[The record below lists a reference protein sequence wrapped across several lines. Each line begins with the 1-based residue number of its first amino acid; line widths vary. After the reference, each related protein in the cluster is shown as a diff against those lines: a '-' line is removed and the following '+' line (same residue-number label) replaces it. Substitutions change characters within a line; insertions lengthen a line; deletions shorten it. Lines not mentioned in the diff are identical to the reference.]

1 MGRRYRGKVAR
12 LAAAVLSLLT
22 AVPMVLGGVAAAST
36 PAPPWKDAN
45 NGSPSDHGWFEGG
58 KAWYGDFGD
67 PDVIRVG
74 NVYYAYSSPTGGRYM
89 PVLTSTDLQTWYIHA
104 HWSTSG
110 PPGSPGYS
118 VSTDPSIPVEIRAS
132 VDTDWNKFN
141 NNDALVKPA
150 SWALPD
156 LQGPWLSRDY
166 WAPSV
171 IQIGSTWYAYAA
183 VKVSNTSDDPHG
195 YGRFC
200 LTVASATSPAG
211 PFRDVS
217 GSGPIQCQSVSSD
230 PAGSID
236 PFPYYNA
243 TNGKYYLLWKAA
255 GKIGVRESRLLA
267 TELGTN
273 GKPKTGAPVVTL
285 LQTNRAAP
293 WEGGT
298 VEAPAMIQYAGRT
311 YLFYAANFSGVTDSL
326 GHSNYA
332 TGYAICPQG
341 PLAACTRP
349 EPGQP
354 LLFSNGIDQGPGG
367 ATPFLDTNG
376 GLHLAYSSFWLG
388 ENRDGVHPRRMHI
401 TGLSA
406 LPDGRLWAGVN
417 GSPPKVQPTGWGR
430 GAGTVSRRPTS
441 WGSPGR

>member
-1 MGRRYRGKVAR
+1 MHTSSNVGGISRYRR
-12 LAAAVLSLLT
+12 ILLT
-22 AVPMVLGGVAAAST
+22 ALTLLVSAAHAVVPTPTVIGPIPSDTPGTPGHNYPFFATDIVAALREA
-36 PAPPWKDAN
+36 
-45 NGSPSDHGWFEGG
+45 G
-58 KAWYGDFGD
+58 
-67 PDVIRVG
+67 RV
-74 NVYYAYSSPTGGRYM
+74 A
-89 PVLTSTDLQTWYIHA
+89 
-104 HWSTSG
+104 
-110 PPGSPGYS
+110 
-118 VSTDPSIPVEIRAS
+118 
-132 VDTDWNKFN
+132 
-141 NNDALVKPA
+141 KP
-150 SWALPD
+150 
-156 LQGPWLSRDY
+156 
-166 WAPSV
+166 
-171 IQIGSTWYAYAA
+171 
-183 VKVSNTSDDPHG
+183 
-195 YGRFC
+195 
-200 LTVASATSPAG
+200 
-211 PFRDVS
+211 
-217 GSGPIQCQSVSSD
+217 
-230 PAGSID
+230 
-236 PFPYYNA
+236 
-243 TNGKYYLLWKAA
+243 
-255 GKIGVRESRLLA
+255 
-267 TELGTN
+267 
-273 GKPKTGAPVVTL
+273 GAPVVTL

-326 GHSNYA
+326 GRSNYA

-367 ATPFLDTNG
+367 ATPFLDKNG
-376 GLHLAYSSFWLG
+376 GLHLAYSGFWLG

>member
-1 MGRRYRGKVAR
+1 M
-12 LAAAVLSLLT
+12 
-22 AVPMVLGGVAAAST
+22 
-36 PAPPWKDAN
+36 
-45 NGSPSDHGWFEGG
+45 
-58 KAWYGDFGD
+58 
-67 PDVIRVG
+67 
-74 NVYYAYSSPTGGRYM
+74 
-89 PVLTSTDLQTWYIHA
+89 
-104 HWSTSG
+104 
-110 PPGSPGYS
+110 
-118 VSTDPSIPVEIRAS
+118 
-132 VDTDWNKFN
+132 
-141 NNDALVKPA
+141 
-150 SWALPD
+150 
-156 LQGPWLSRDY
+156 
-166 WAPSV
+166 
-171 IQIGSTWYAYAA
+171 
-183 VKVSNTSDDPHG
+183 
-195 YGRFC
+195 
-200 LTVASATSPAG
+200 
-211 PFRDVS
+211 
-217 GSGPIQCQSVSSD
+217 SSD

-273 GKPKTGAPVVTL
+273 GKPKPGAPVVTL

-326 GHSNYA
+326 GRSNYA

-367 ATPFLDTNG
+367 ATPFLDKNG